1 MNQRFTMVLG
11 LSTFMLLPYLL
22 AMEHTVAYLLVLA
35 ALLCIFVFLSKLFK
49 NNTGR
54 SCRIIPPLIATY
66 YFLLFVVLLYKRF
79 LGLDLDP
86 LFIYDFRNGA
96 FSTLRQM
103 FGLTYTLLML
113 VSLIG
118 FWCVLILFW
127 KMLADRLSMTHLSF
141 FGALTVFFALPVLI
155 FISEKEMVIRPLLQT
170 VEHITSVRKNIP
182 PVFPTTPALHPSTS
196 DNVFILQLDSI
207 NGMAANGMLTVG
219 GKLYDGN
226 YIPHMREIASRDG
239 IYFPLLWNNETNTN
253 RAQEVILCG
262 IVGNIG
268 SAFSDRL
275 QDMTVDC
282 LPTILSRA
290 GYTPIVFRSD
300 DLQFENEGS
309 LFRKMGF
316 KEIHYEDIMK
326 EGDTKYGVVYD
337 DCTFYER
344 AFEYLHKNYSQK
356 EKLFVYI
363 EVSSHHVPFDYS
375 KPQYEHLHPF
385 ATPANYFENFLNSM
399 TEQDYCVQTYYDNFK
414 QYSPANTHLFMLAD
428 HSWPMLTGEYTDDI
442 FLSASPERMLTS
454 MVYVPPAH
462 QKESFRVGSTEKRK
476 FGQDDLI
483 PTILELLSNTPQQN
497 SIVFALRENAA
508 THNYDD
514 CHLLTQAYHWSHLAI
529 ARGQTE
535 YFKYNVETQNLYFSD
550 LAKTMFL
557 DDVHLARNNLSFS
570 DFMNQYYCERN
581 KQAMLNGGYMAH
593 DSTANVIQR
602 FLRFDPF
609 ALFR

>member
-1 MNQRFTMVLG
+1 MKHRLTTVLG
-11 LSTFMLLPYLL
+11 LSTFIILPYVL
-22 AMEHTVAYLLVLA
+22 ATEHTVAYFLVLT

-49 NNTGR
+49 NSTGHSYR
-54 SCRIIPPLIATY
+54 VIPPLIATY
-66 YFLLFVVLLYKRF
+66 YFLLFVVLVYKRF

-96 FSTLRQM
+96 FSTLRQI
-103 FGLTYTLLML
+103 FGLTYTLLIL

-118 FWCVLILFW
+118 FWFALILFW
-127 KMLADRLSMTHLSF
+127 KKLADRLSLTHLSF
-141 FGALTVFFALPVLI
+141 FGALTVIFALPVLI
-155 FISEKEMVIRPLLQT
+155 VISEKEMVIRPLIQT
-170 VEHITSVRKNIP
+170 VENITSIRNTIP
-182 PVFPTTPALHPSTS
+182 PVFPKTPALQPSTS

-219 GKLYDGN
+219 GTLYDGN

-239 IYFPLLWNNETNTN
+239 IYFPLLWSNETNTN

-268 SAFSDRL
+268 TAFSNRL
-275 QDMTVDC
+275 QDMTLDC

-309 LFRKMGF
+309 LFQKMGF

-326 EGDTKYGVVYD
+326 EGDTKYGMIYD

-344 AFEYLHKNYSQK
+344 AFEYLNKHYSQK

-363 EVSSHHVPFDYS
+363 EVSSHHVPFDLS
-375 KPQYEHLHPF
+375 KPQYDHLHPF
-385 ATPANYFENFLNSM
+385 PAPANQFENFLNSM
-399 TEQDYCVQTYYDNFK
+399 MEQDYCVQTYYEHYM

-428 HSWPMLTGEYTDDI
+428 HSWPMLIGEYTDDI
-442 FLSASPERMLTS
+442 YLSASPERLLTS
-454 MVYVPPAH
+454 MVYVPPAQ
-462 QKESFRVGSTEKRK
+462 QKENFRVGSIENRK

-483 PTILELLSNTPQQN
+483 PTILELLSNTPHQN
-497 SIVFALRENAA
+497 SIVFALRKDAA
-508 THNYDD
+508 TNNYDP

-529 ARGQTE
+529 TRGQNE
-535 YFKYNVETQNLYFSD
+535 YFKYNVETQNLYYSD
-550 LAKTMFL
+550 LSKSMFL
-557 DDVHLARNNLSFS
+557 DDVHLARNNLSFR
-570 DFMNQYYCERN
+570 DFMDQYYCARD
-581 KQAMLNGGYMAH
+581 KKAMPSNGYMTH
-593 DSTANVIQR
+593 SSTANVVQR

-609 ALFR
+609 ALFQ